1 MILGPFLASTVDTES
16 RAARVTTKNEIKSL
30 RYMTSSFGS
39 AILRI
44 VYGIQLSEQN
54 EEYVHVSEEIL
65 DGLAKT
71 GILNTF
77 YVDTLPFR
85 KKCHRNFFL
94 L

>member
-1 MILGPFLASTVDTES
+1 
-16 RAARVTTKNEIKSL
+16 
-30 RYMTSSFGS
+30 MTSSFGS

-44 VYGIQLSEQN
+44 VYGIKLSEQN